1 VPDGVDADVNPVKP
15 SRLQS
20 EPDRSPS
27 EAQPHELVMCDH
39 AVLAGRQQRQ
49 LAVTWS
55 TSCTYMGLEVDQV
68 SHSAEGDTDRC
79 TEPRANVTPGA
90 PVRTNRRDGACR
102 ARTGD
107 LRLAKAALFQLS

>member
-1 VPDGVDADVNPVKP
+1 MPDGVDADVNPVEP

-20 EPDRSPS
+20 NPNRPPS
-27 EAQPHELVMCDH
+27 QAQPRELVMCDH

-49 LAVTWS
+49 LTVTWS

-68 SHSAEGDTDRC
+68 SHGGERDTDRR
-79 TEPRANVTPGA
+79 TELRVKVTTGA
-90 PVRTNRRDGACR
+90 SVRSNRRDGACR